1 MYQRR
6 IEELT
11 KRGRK
16 AETQGELINVQI
28 EIANIVASGLMRF
41 AQPVTDVSAVPIVAT
56 LENYVRLI
64 REQIPD
70 EDFNARIAEFNALT
84 TATATSIA
92 LPDDEEDA

>member
-1 MYQRR
+1 MYQKK

-11 KRGRK
+11 ERGRK
-16 AETQGELINVQI
+16 AKTQGELVNVQI
-28 EIANIVASGLMRF
+28 EIANVVASGLMRF

-70 EDFNARIAEFNALT
+70 EDFDAMIAEFNAFT
-84 TATATSIA
+84 TATAISMPP
-92 LPDDEEDA
+92 PDDEEE